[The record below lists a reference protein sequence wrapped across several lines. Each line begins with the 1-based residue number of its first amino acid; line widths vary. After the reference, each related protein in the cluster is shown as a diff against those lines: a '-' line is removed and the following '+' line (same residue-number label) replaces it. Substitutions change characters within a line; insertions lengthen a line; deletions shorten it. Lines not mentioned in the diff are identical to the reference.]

1 MAINFD
7 KSCCLRV
14 GPRNNIAC
22 ATITSLSGRDLPW
35 VAEMRYLG
43 VYFMQYILCSFKC
56 SLDHAKRSFYRA
68 ANSIFG
74 KIGRIA
80 PEEVILQLV
89 KSKCVP
95 AALKLVP

>member
-14 GPRNNIAC
+14 GPRNNIAG
-22 ATITSLSGRDLPW
+22 AAITSLSGRDLPW

-43 VYFMQYILCSFKC
+43 VYFMQSRSFKC

-68 ANSIFG
+68 ANSIW
-74 KIGRIA
+74 
-80 PEEVILQLV
+80 
-89 KSKCVP
+89 
-95 AALKLVP
+95 

>member
-14 GPRNNIAC
+14 GPRNNIAG
-22 ATITSLSGRDLPW
+22 AAITSLSGRDLPW

-43 VYFMQYILCSFKC
+43 VYFMQSCSFKC
-56 SLDHAKRSFYRA
+56 SLDHAKRA

-74 KIGRIA
+74 KLGESH
-80 PEEVILQLV
+80 P
-89 KSKCVP
+89 K
-95 AALKLVP
+95 KLFCN